1 MQNKRIN
8 LSNFQSQCTRI
19 KYLPI
24 ICFISFQ
31 GLSAQSIS
39 KFKSTKTEQET
50 FQNPIIH
57 ADYSDPDAIRVGDEY
72 YMISSSFNFITKPH
86 VYTWA
91 PNSS

>member
-1 MQNKRIN
+1 MVQNKH
-8 LSNFQSQCTRI
+8 LNFRNSRSKCFII

-31 GLSAQSIS
+31 GLSAQSKS

-72 YMISSSFNFITKPH
+72 YMISSSFYFITKPP
-86 VYTWA
+86 A
-91 PNSS
+91 